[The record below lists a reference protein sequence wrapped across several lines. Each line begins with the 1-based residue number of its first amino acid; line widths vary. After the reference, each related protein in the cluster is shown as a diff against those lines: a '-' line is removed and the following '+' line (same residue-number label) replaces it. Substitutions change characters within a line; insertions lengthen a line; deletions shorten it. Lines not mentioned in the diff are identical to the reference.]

1 MTDTDTDV
9 QFTTRDVPW
18 MKLGTRV
25 DEAVTAAEAMELA
38 ELTWTAERKPSTYP
52 GTDGTT
58 KVFHGRNTLVRSDTD
73 EPIDVVTD
81 QYEVVQ
87 YDEAFEFLDVIN
99 PRFASAGSLKGGKQ
113 AFMVVQAPE
122 LLRLDLLDGEDSHDL
137 YVVCRT
143 SHDRSR
149 GLEAAILPLRSMC
162 MNQLA
167 MSGML
172 SGAKQRLTFRHT
184 RNVHA
189 RLDEASQV
197 LSNLDM
203 YAEELQETASQLAAI
218 DLELE
223 QARRVLDEVVPSD
236 LKSHDDRVD
245 KILSLYQHS
254 SFNGYAGNG
263 WGLLNAVSEFHDH
276 YHGGDNRRD
285 ETRFVQGLA
294 GSTQTAV
301 NRTVHALRRRV
312 R

>member
-38 ELTWTAERKPSTYP
+38 ELTWTAEAKLSTYP
-52 GTDGTT
+52 GADGTT
-58 KVFHGRNTLVRSDTD
+58 KVFPGRHTLVRSDTD
-73 EPIDVVTD
+73 EPIDTVTSS
-81 QYEVVQ
+81 YEVVQ
-87 YDEAFEFLDVIN
+87 YQEAFDFLDVIN
-99 PRFASAGSLKGGKQ
+99 PRFVAAGSLKGGKQ

-122 LLRLDLLDGEDSHDL
+122 LLRLELLDGEDAHDL

-143 SHDRSR
+143 SHDRSS
-149 GLEAAILPLRSMC
+149 GLEVAVLPLRGKC

-167 MSGML
+167 VSGLL
-172 SGAKQRLTFRHT
+172 SHAKQRLTFRHT

-189 RLDEASQV
+189 RMDEASQV
-197 LSNLDM
+197 LSNLSA
-203 YAEELQETASQLAAI
+203 YAEELEETASQLAAI

-254 SFNGYAGNG
+254 SYNGYTGNG

-276 YHGGDNRRD
+276 YHGGENRRD
-285 ETRFVQGLA
+285 ETRFLQGLA
-294 GSTQTAV
+294 GSTQSAV
-301 NRTVHALRRRV
+301 DRTVHALRRRV